1 MKVGEKIMALNE
13 IENYRQKLFEA
24 AKDYGMNSSET
35 VRCSQE
41 LDLLIIEQ
49 IKQQLK
55 NHMPLQS
62 AVN

>member
-1 MKVGEKIMALNE
+1 MALNE
-13 IENYRQKLFEA
+13 IENYRQKLFET

-55 NHMPLQS
+55 KHMPLQS

>member
-1 MKVGEKIMALNE
+1 MALNE

>member
-1 MKVGEKIMALNE
+1 MALNE
-13 IENYRQKLFEA
+13 IENHRQKLFEA

-55 NHMPLQS
+55 NHMRLQS

>member
-1 MKVGEKIMALNE
+1 MALNE
-13 IENYRQKLFEA
+13 IENYRQKLFES
-24 AKDYGMNSSET
+24 AKEYGMNSSET
-35 VRCSQE
+35 VRRSQE

-55 NHMPLQS
+55 QHRSLQT